1 MIVSTT
7 PGIEGRP
14 IRQYLG
20 IVNGEAIIGANIFRD
35 MFAAVR
41 NIVGGRAAGY
51 ENALNSA
58 RETAMN
64 ELVERAR
71 QLGANA
77 IVGNDI
83 DYEVL
88 GEGGSMLMVAASGT
102 AVPLP
107 AAPTS
112 APVTAPSTNWML
124 PSNADA
130 LPATVPC
137 GSMASAVVLGP
148 TKPCVAM

>member
-77 IVGNDI
+77 IVGIDI

-102 AVPLP
+102 AVLL
-107 AAPTS
+107 S
-112 APVTAPSTNWML
+112 DAPS
-124 PSNADA
+124 
-130 LPATVPC
+130 
-137 GSMASAVVLGP
+137 G
-148 TKPCVAM
+148 KP